1 MKRWMY
7 SIRSSTKS
15 WPERGQHKRMK
26 HNRREETAVAT
37 EMIHASNG
45 NSSDRDTLFML
56 SGIALMVFG
65 AGLILSNPNAQR
77 LLSKVGVGNLGEGV
91 LPDIERYLRLR
102 SM

>member
-1 MKRWMY
+1 M
-7 SIRSSTKS
+7 
-15 WPERGQHKRMK
+15 
-26 HNRREETAVAT
+26 AT
-37 EMIHASNG
+37 EMVHHTSNG
-45 NSSDRDTLFML
+45 HSGDRDMLFIL

-65 AGLILSNPNAQR
+65 AGLILSNPGAQR

>member
-1 MKRWMY
+1 
-7 SIRSSTKS
+7 
-15 WPERGQHKRMK
+15 
-26 HNRREETAVAT
+26 VAT
-37 EMIHASNG
+37 EMVHHTSNG
-45 NSSDRDTLFML
+45 HSGDRDMLFIL

-65 AGLILSNPNAQR
+65 AGLILSNPGAQR